1 VDALGR
7 MRAWGRRRVL
17 WGDWQRVRPKRV
29 LLASEEWIAGSRSYV
44 YKTSA
49 PGEYRVRLP
58 AAVAR
63 CIQQA
68 PQDWRAQFGRRVA
81 NVKKCTIE
89 ESGGDLTSCRLVL
102 DFWASRSVTLS
113 PDGVSRSDATL
124 QSDAARALYSEVAAA
139 WRQLTD
145 VRFKLLAFLPAVSG
159 IGLFQL
165 LSPEAALSD
174 APRWSKALAAAF
186 GLFITVGLFVYDR
199 RNSELYDDLVSRG
212 KHLEHELGASSG
224 VFLGRLGGRWPV
236 RHDMAL
242 FTIYLTTLAAWL
254 AVLAAALFG
263 ALDPRF

>member
-1 VDALGR
+1 MLGSTLD
-7 MRAWGRRRVL
+7 RRTTIRN
-17 WGDWQRVRPKRV
+17 RPKRV
-29 LLASEEWIAGSRSYV
+29 LLLYREGTAGSRSYD
-44 YKTSA
+44 YTTLA

-58 AAVAR
+58 AAVAA
-63 CIQQA
+63 CIQQD
-68 PQDWRAQFGRRVA
+68 PHSWRAQFGRRVA
-81 NVKKCTIE
+81 NVAKCTVDE
-89 ESGGDLTSCRLVL
+89 TGGDLDNCRLVL
-102 DFWASRSVTLS
+102 DLWASRSVTLS
-113 PDGVSRSDATL
+113 PDGVTRSDATL
-124 QSDAARALYSEVAAA
+124 QPDEAKALYSEVAAA

-159 IGLFQL
+159 VGLFQL

-186 GLFITVGLFVYDR
+186 GLFITAGLFAYDR

-242 FTIYLTTLAAWL
+242 FTIYFTTLGAWVAA
-254 AVLAAALFG
+254 LAAALGG
-263 ALDPRF
+263 ALDP